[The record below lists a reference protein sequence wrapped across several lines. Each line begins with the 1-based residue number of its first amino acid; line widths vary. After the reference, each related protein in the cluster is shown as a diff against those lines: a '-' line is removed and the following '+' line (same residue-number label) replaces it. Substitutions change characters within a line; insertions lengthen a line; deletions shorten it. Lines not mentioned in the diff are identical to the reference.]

1 MRRQPELLA
10 QPSASVLDERSQ
22 TNSSLRL
29 LAKDGQGL
37 AECDR
42 HTKAILMMLHVE
54 SEHSPWSRAE
64 LERELAGVKGN
75 PLDVT
80 DAVDRLYASGLVHLS
95 GELVTPTCAARRM
108 DELRL

>member
-42 HTKAILMMLHVE
+42 HQRRGRGCKDEWPRTIGEKIAENGGARDQRTAGPEGLSARVYDNHVVASLQFSRKASAVLTKH
-54 SEHSPWSRAE
+54 
-64 LERELAGVKGN
+64 
-75 PLDVT
+75 T
-80 DAVDRLYASGLVHLS
+80 
-95 GELVTPTCAARRM
+95 RRM
-108 DELRL
+108 RF